1 MLFSL
6 TNVKRRGV
14 RDADGELAVV
24 PKLLYGRAA
33 LKLVE
38 QAIDVFEGF
47 VGRPR
52 GEYDSRALE
61 AVMGDYRLG
70 RCIEACLLTCYS
82 FAQPSMS
89 DVLTAGE
96 AAALQ
101 AGGLD
106 SPGAVR
112 LALWDAANQ
121 GGGFVAPEDR
131 QAFMS
136 GLAREWGLSAPD
148 SIDALVTLDNEA
160 SAVLAPTGE
169 RPTPAEMLRLYNRG
183 MVKTLLAHSN
193 HVRFNLGSLPG
204 DVLRKVY
211 FMAKRS
217 GVLVD
222 IESDRAGGFVLA
234 LFGPEQAFGS
244 ADKYGRRLADVSLS
258 LLRSLLSLSPASGIQ
273 GTASLILHDRPYRF
287 HLTQDVLDHLEYGPE
302 PQEGARGGGSRVAE
316 TRAAYSVGSAVEAGE
331 YDTEDVE
338 PTFDSLVEASLYK
351 GFRSLEKQGHTHG
364 WLIRRE
370 PDPLLAPGVVLIP
383 DFAFERGGTRV
394 YMEVAGFWSPSY
406 KERKVA
412 KLQALGTSEEATAL
426 ILAVPHDA
434 APTFE
439 GLPFPIV
446 PYKKNIRA
454 TDMLDLLDAQYGA
467 REERLTT
474 ARSQFAVLQRAALD
488 RGLVPERELAE
499 ALQAYSRSELL
510 AVAPGLANDDCRYVP
525 GVGLLSNLA
534 ADLARAALQDAL
546 QASPEQRLDLDHA
559 AALVSVSLDVSSIDV
574 EALVQLWP
582 QFAIDRPSLFES
594 YLTLA

>member
-1 MLFSL
+1 M
-6 TNVKRRGV
+6 

-38 QAIDVFEGF
+38 QAIEAFEGC

-82 FAQPSMS
+82 FVQPSMAG
-89 DVLTAGE
+89 VLTAAE
-96 AAALQ
+96 VAALQ
-101 AGGLD
+101 ARSLD

-112 LALWDAANQ
+112 LALWDAANER
-121 GGGFVAPEDR
+121 GGFVAPEDR
-131 QAFMS
+131 QAFLS
-136 GLAREWGLSAPD
+136 ALAQEWGLSNPD
-148 SIDALVTLDNEA
+148 SIDLLVTLDNEA

-169 RPTPAEMLRLYNRG
+169 RPTAAEMLRLYNRS
-183 MVKTLLAHSN
+183 MVKTMLAHSTQ
-193 HVRFNLGSLPG
+193 VRFNLGSLPG
-204 DVLRKVY
+204 DALRKVY

-222 IESDRAGGFVLA
+222 IENDRAGGFVLA
-234 LFGPEQAFGS
+234 LYGPEQAFGS

-258 LLRSLLSLSPASGIQ
+258 LLRSLLALSPASGIQ

-287 HLTQDVLDHLEYGPE
+287 HLTQEMLDHLEYGPE
-302 PQEGARGGGSRVAE
+302 PQEAARAGRVAE
-316 TRAAYSVGSAVEAGE
+316 RQAVYSVGSAVAVGE
-331 YDTEDVE
+331 DDSGDLE

-426 ILAVPHDA
+426 ILAVPHDS
-434 APTFE
+434 APAFM

-454 TDMLDLLDAQYGA
+454 TDMLNLLDAQYGG

-488 RGLVPERELAE
+488 RGVVLERELAE

-510 AVAPGLANDDCRYVP
+510 AVAPELATDDCRYVP
-525 GVGLLSNLA
+525 GVGLLSNVA
-534 ADLARAALQDAL
+534 ADYARSTLQDAL
-546 QASPEQRLDLDHA
+546 QASPEHRLDLDHA
-559 AALVSVSLDVSSIDV
+559 AALVSVALGVESIDV

-594 YLTLA
+594 FLRLA

>member
-1 MLFSL
+1 M
-6 TNVKRRGV
+6 

-38 QAIDVFEGF
+38 QAIEVFEDF

-52 GEYDSRALE
+52 GEYDSRSLE

-82 FAQPSMS
+82 FVQPSMS
-89 DVLTAGE
+89 GVLTE
-96 AAALQ
+96 VDMAALQ
-101 AGGLD
+101 ARSLD

-112 LALWDAANQ
+112 LAVWDAANER
-121 GGGFVAPEDR
+121 GGFVSPEDR
-131 QAFMS
+131 PAFMS
-136 GLAREWGLSAPD
+136 ALAQEWGLSNPD
-148 SIDALVTLDNEA
+148 CIDMLVTLDNEA
-160 SAVLAPTGE
+160 STVLAPTRE
-169 RPTPAEMLRLYNRG
+169 RPAATEMLRLYNRG
-183 MVKTLLAHSN
+183 MVKTLLAHSTQ
-193 HVRFNLGSLPG
+193 VRFNLGSLPG
-204 DVLRKVY
+204 DALRKVY
-211 FMAKRS
+211 FIAKRS

-234 LFGPEQAFGS
+234 LYGPEQAFGS

-258 LLRSLLSLSPASGIQ
+258 LLRSLLALSPASGIQ

-287 HLTQDVLDHLEYGPE
+287 HLTQDMLYHLEYGPE
-302 PQEGARGGGSRVAE
+302 PQEAARAGRVAE
-316 TRAAYSVGSAVEAGE
+316 RQAVYSVGSAVEVGE
-331 YDTEDVE
+331 EDSEDLE
-338 PTFDSLVEASLYK
+338 PTFDSLVEAALYK

-412 KLQALGTSEEATAL
+412 KLQALGTSDDATAL
-426 ILAVPHDA
+426 ILAVPQDA
-434 APTFE
+434 APTFA

-446 PYKKNIRA
+446 PYKKYIRA
-454 TDMLDLLDAQYGA
+454 TDMLNLLDAQYGA

-488 RGLVPERELAE
+488 RGVVPERELAE
-499 ALQAYSRSELL
+499 VLQAYSRSELL
-510 AVAPGLANDDCRYVP
+510 VVAPELATEDCRYVP
-525 GVGLLSNLA
+525 GVGLLSSEAL
-534 ADLARAALQDAL
+534 DRSRAALHDAL
-546 QASPEQRLDLDHA
+546 QAAPEHQFDLDPA
-559 AALVSVSLDVSSIDV
+559 AALVSVALDTSPIDV

-594 YLTLA
+594 FLRLA